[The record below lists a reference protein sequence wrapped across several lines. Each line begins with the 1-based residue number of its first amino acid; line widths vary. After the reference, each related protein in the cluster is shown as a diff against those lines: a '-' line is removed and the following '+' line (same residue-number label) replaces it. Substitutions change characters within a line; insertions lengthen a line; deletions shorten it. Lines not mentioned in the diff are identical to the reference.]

1 MNTTPTDLSV
11 ESIESVLVEKEAV
24 LAKEQ
29 AMLEGLKDL
38 LGRMGYEL
46 VPART
51 GKRRGSRAPGTPSST
66 PASAPSGSRGRGR
79 PRKGATVAVAGGEP
93 VSE

>member
-1 MNTTPTDLSV
+1 MTTPTEISV
-11 ESIESVLVEKEAV
+11 ESIEAVLVEKEAA

-38 LGRMGYEL
+38 LRRMGYEL

-51 GKRRGSRAPGTPSST
+51 GKPRRGRSLGAPSSSSSAVT
-66 PASAPSGSRGRGR
+66 PGGRGRGR
-79 PRKGATVAVAGGEP
+79 PRKDYPGTTQSGETATG
-93 VSE
+93 